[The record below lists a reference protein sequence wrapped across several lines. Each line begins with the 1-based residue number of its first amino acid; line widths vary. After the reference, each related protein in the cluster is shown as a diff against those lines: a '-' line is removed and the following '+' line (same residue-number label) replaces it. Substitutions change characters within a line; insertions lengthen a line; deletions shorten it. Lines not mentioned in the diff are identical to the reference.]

1 MILYRAIPKG
11 DFQPTAKIQRVS
23 GRRLPGN
30 IPYLVDN
37 LWEFSRP
44 SALPSRRHAVY
55 ASPTPELA
63 LENASVFNV
72 APGGYV
78 ACRLEFH
85 VEPPMVQL
93 AVPDA
98 RQHPDVGHLQ
108 KLVNKRLSQ
117 WAAYDLADKQSLSA
131 LFLPG
136 VTKEELQVAMTSSQ
150 LLADLVTEA
159 AAAVRLWQ
167 SAPAPDGE
175 LFFEIAEDNYYTLH
189 AI

>member
-1 MILYRAIPKG
+1 MILYRAIPTA
-11 DFQPTAKIQRVS
+11 DFQPGIKIQRVS
-23 GRRLPGN
+23 GRRLRGN

-44 SALPSRRHAVY
+44 EALPSRRHAVY

-63 LENASVFNV
+63 LANASVFNV

-85 VEPPMVQL
+85 IEPPMVQL

-117 WAAYDLADKQSLSA
+117 WAASDLATKQSSSA

-136 VTKEELQVAMTSSQ
+136 VTKEELQAAMTANEF
-150 LLADLVTEA
+150 LAELVTEA
-159 AAAVRLWQ
+159 AATVRLWQ
-167 SAPAPDGE
+167 SVPAPDGE
-175 LFFEIAEDNYYTLH
+175 LFFEIAADNYYVLH
-189 AI
+189 AL